1 MIVLSRASPS
11 PCKRN
16 APAIE
21 EKPLVIGEK
30 MKTRKLWIQIAVV
43 LLLVA
48 SVASADDAPMQP
60 YTSTDGRF
68 SILFPGAPSPSSQ
81 SISLK
86 NGGKV
91 MLYQLDAEADGGNT
105 SYTVMYN
112 DYTPDVITGPP
123 QDLLKRTRDGAVAG
137 KTLLTDTEIELGGV
151 PGRAYTATDADGW
164 QYDVH
169 EFLAGTRFYQLIIT
183 TAKGH
188 TAIQRDAFM
197 DSFKIL

>member
-1 MIVLSRASPS
+1 MVF
-11 PCKRN
+11 
-16 APAIE
+16 
-21 EKPLVIGEK
+21 GEK

-48 SVASADDAPMQP
+48 SVASADDPPMQT
-60 YTSTDGRF
+60 YTSADGRF
-68 SILFPGAPSPSSQ
+68 SIMFPGAPTLSTEP
-81 SISLK
+81 ITLK
-86 NGGKV
+86 NNEVVK
-91 MLYQLDAEADGGNT
+91 LYEISAEADGGNT
-105 SYTVMYN
+105 SYIVMYN
-112 DYTPDVITGPP
+112 DYAPDVITGPP

-169 EFLAGTRFYQLIIT
+169 EFLSGVRFYQLIIT

-188 TAIQRDAFM
+188 TATQRDAFM
-197 DSFKIL
+197 NSFKIL